1 MGLIPKKVK
10 YKKAHRGRRKGKSLR
25 GNELNY
31 GEFGLKAVEPG
42 WITLQQM
49 EAARIA
55 IAHGLKRGGKT
66 FLRVITD
73 KPVSHKPLETR
84 MGKGKGDVEKWVSVV
99 KPGRILL
106 EIEGVEE
113 SLARKVLKVAAH
125 KMPIKVK
132 IISRKKLEI

>member
-1 MGLIPKKVK
+1 MALIPKKVK
-10 YKKAHRGRRKGKSLR
+10 YKKAHRGRMRGKASR

-49 EAARIA
+49 EAARLA

-66 FLRVITD
+66 FLRAITD
-73 KPVSHKPLETR
+73 KPVTRKPLETR
-84 MGKGKGDVEKWVSVV
+84 MGKGKGDVDRWVSVV

-113 SLARKVLKVAAH
+113 ALARKVLKVAGH

-132 IISRKKLEI
+132 IISRKQLES

>member
-10 YKKAHRGRRKGKSLR
+10 HKKVHRGRMKGKTLR

-49 EAARIA
+49 EAARVA
-55 IAHGLKRGGKT
+55 IVHGLKRGGKT
-66 FLRVITD
+66 FLRVIMD
-73 KPVSHKPLETR
+73 KPVTRKPLETR
-84 MGKGKGDVEKWVSVV
+84 MGKGKGDVEMWVSVV